1 MSYRTM
7 RLPDSVRVLRRFLA
21 FRPGLVWAYAGTD
34 VFWNYAMF
42 LIPGLLVR
50 AVLDTVSGDATSGP
64 GLWSLLAILAAA
76 QIAAFFGGG
85 LGGWYSHQHAQQ
97 TYATLARAN
106 LLTRLLRR
114 PAATALPFPPAEALA
129 RFDSDVDQ
137 VSGQV
142 VFLETIAE
150 ALVILIAVVLLWL
163 LAGWVAALVVAPL
176 VAIAVGASLSSSR
189 LTRLRQALQESIGE
203 VTTFLGGVFGA
214 LPVVRTSGAESGCVE
229 RFRFLTDTRRRAMLR
244 DTLITQSLVSFSSQT
259 YGIAIGVV
267 LLLLAGRV
275 QGGTLPVGDLALVVT
290 YAGSVATVGSYLGGD
305 LAAWRQYGVSL
316 RRLGELLPGMPA
328 VALAEP
334 RPVLKGPVAAPTP
347 PATPT
352 APFRSLEVRDLRCSP
367 AGAHGIS
374 GVDLDLGPGELVVV
388 TGRVGAGKSTLLR
401 ALLGMLPSEGVIRWN
416 GTRVGEPTSFLVP
429 PRCGYLAQAP
439 VLFSGTLREN
449 LTLGRPVRD
458 DALAAAIRA
467 AALDGDLAGFPAG
480 LETPVGRRGL
490 RLSGGQVQRVA
501 LARLLVLE
509 PQVAFLDDLSSALD
523 PATEAAVVENLRNRP
538 HLACLAV
545 SHRRGVLAAADRIVV
560 VCAGR
565 VEATGS
571 LAELMRDSAELRA
584 IWHGEDDLQPADR
597 RPA

>member
-1 MSYRTM
+1 
-7 RLPDSVRVLRRFLA
+7 
-21 FRPGLVWAYAGTD
+21 
-34 VFWNYAMF
+34 MF

-50 AVLDTVSGDATSGP
+50 AVLDNVSGDATSGP

-229 RFRFLTDTRRRAMLR
+229 RFRLLTDTRRRAMLR

-352 APFRSLEVRDLRCSP
+352 APFRSLEVRDLRCVP

-416 GTRVGEPTSFLVP
+416 GTRVGHRPPSSSRPAAATWRRRRSCSQARSVRISRWEGRYATTGSRRRSGRRRWTATWPGSRRASRPRSGAGGSGSAGVRCSASRWRASWCSNRRSPSSTTSPAHSIRP
-429 PRCGYLAQAP
+429 PRPPSWRTCETGLTWPASRSRTVAGCWRPRTASSWFAQ
-439 VLFSGTLREN
+439 
-449 LTLGRPVRD
+449 
-458 DALAAAIRA
+458 
-467 AALDGDLAGFPAG
+467 
-480 LETPVGRRGL
+480 
-490 RLSGGQVQRVA
+490 GG
-501 LARLLVLE
+501 
-509 PQVAFLDDLSSALD
+509 S
-523 PATEAAVVENLRNRP
+523 
-538 HLACLAV
+538 
-545 SHRRGVLAAADRIVV
+545 
-560 VCAGR
+560 
-565 VEATGS
+565 
-571 LAELMRDSAELRA
+571 
-584 IWHGEDDLQPADR
+584 R
-597 RPA
+597 RPARSPSS